1 MWDGFPLLCYLSL
14 YRRWLAMQRSRK
26 LWCNNWFINTLLLKI
41 YSRIKPGSA
50 NYKKQLPLLS
60 PASRHEPLSIHYSL
74 QLCWEWA
81 LLPLLLAL
89 LSTTANS
96 QPPRYLHEVF
106 GTRNGLLSPKI
117 YSLTQTT
124 DRRLWIGSELGLSVF
139 NGYTFSNYQ
148 FSSDNEVIGRI
159 LAIAQDS
166 TEGVWVGGDKGLFYF
181 RNDSLHKIDFGKGPS
196 LAIESLLTDSKGNL
210 WVGDLHFVY
219 CINPQQAWQMVASAS
234 IKISAEPFAG
244 LKERAFG
251 LAKDRVGNVYMASH
265 GGVYLFHP
273 EKNSYTLLWK
283 NPDVNNYVRSV
294 SALSTDSIF
303 WNRSDGHP
311 SYLVRGK
318 EHEFYSREFLGR
330 YVFNHNN
337 KIYAVTTRDI
347 SLIENE
353 IKPLVNYSTLT
364 NHAHAVLIDAEEN
377 IWIGSWEGLHKFR
390 KTPFSVYNLPME
402 DHSET
407 FSFIERRNGEIL
419 FGGNRGLL
427 FRKQGYLIKKAA
439 EAPRLFKNA
448 EVLCMYEAPDGS
460 LWCGSGYEGITR
472 LKDNNTRNW
481 NKTGFLKDN
490 NCEALFPL
498 EDGKLFACTE
508 LGVTLVDPAASEPMI
523 AHYDFEK
530 KYSRHPELF
539 GAFYSPANGYW
550 FYGSQGIYKLEGNKL
565 RVDSIAG
572 MPVKNMYINKIISDR
587 KGNIWIATQGK
598 GLLLCSIKNGSF
610 RLEKQFGSK
619 TGLPSDYALS
629 VLADKNDH
637 IWCGDYMSLS
647 RIVID
652 KGAEQVISFNEKDG
666 LLSTYYQTL
675 KLEQQTN
682 GTIWG
687 LTTMGMFSF
696 HPDSIQQNRLA
707 PVILLE
713 QQTVPDKF
721 SNNIAI
727 YSYKN
732 NTITFDFTAVS
743 LSDPSKIRY
752 SYRLKGLD
760 STWKYT
766 NDRTITFNNLPPGYY
781 AMEIMASNNSNV
793 WTPGPVVYSF
803 IVEPPFWK
811 TTWFRM
817 LSVALVSGLV
827 YLIFRRRIRLIRE
840 KAAIKQQMAELE
852 GKALRAQMNPHFIF
866 NSLNAI
872 QKLIVIQDMD
882 ASYNYLS
889 KFSKLLRLV
898 LDNSDKN
905 FISLSQELEMNK
917 LYLEL
922 ESLRF
927 KNSFQYYIRLNQP
940 TDPDILLIPSLLLQ
954 PFIENAI
961 WHGLMHKDGD
971 KKLEINFTEDRQ
983 YLICTIEDNGIGRE
997 KSAFIKSQKL
1007 GAHYFES
1014 KGTQLSQQRIKLL
1027 TDAGNETAV
1036 SYIDL
1041 TNPDG
1046 SAAGTRVNI
1055 KIPLQKIK

>member
-1 MWDGFPLLCYLSL
+1 MWRNQPLCSCTIIYTVWQAVLSL
-14 YRRWLAMQRSRK
+14 
-26 LWCNNWFINTLLLKI
+26 F
-41 YSRIKPGSA
+41 
-50 NYKKQLPLLS
+50 
-60 PASRHEPLSIHYSL
+60 
-74 QLCWEWA
+74 
-81 LLPLLLAL
+81 LAL
-89 LSTTANS
+89 QSTSAS
-96 QPPRYLHEVF
+96 AQSPRYLHEVF

-117 YSLTQTT
+117 YSLAQTT

-148 FSSDNEVIGRI
+148 FSSGNEVIGRI

-196 LAIESLLTDSKGNL
+196 LAIESLLTDAKGNL

-219 CINPQQAWQMVASAS
+219 CLTPQQAKQVLQTPNR
-234 IKISAEPFAG
+234 KILVTPFAG

-251 LAKDRVGNVYMASH
+251 LALDRLGNVYMASH

-273 EKNSYTLLWK
+273 EKNSYSLLWK

-311 SYLVRGK
+311 SYLIQGK
-318 EHEFYSREFLGR
+318 EHEFYSRDFLGR

-347 SLIENE
+347 SLMENE
-353 IKPLVNYSTLT
+353 IKPLVNFSGLT

-390 KTPFSVYNLPME
+390 RTPFSVYHLPIE

-407 FSFIERRNGEIL
+407 FSFIEKRDGEIL

-427 FRKQGYLIKKAA
+427 FRKQVDLIKKVMD
-439 EAPRLFKNA
+439 APRLFKNA

-472 LKDNNTRNW
+472 LKDNKTSNW

-498 EDGKLFACTE
+498 ENGKLFACTE

-539 GAFYSPANGYW
+539 GAFYSPGNGYW
-550 FYGSQGIYKLEGNKL
+550 FYGSQGIYKLAGDQL
-565 RVDSIAG
+565 RDDSIAG
-572 MPVKNMYINKIISDR
+572 MPVKNIYTNKIVADKR
-587 KGNIWIATQGK
+587 GNIWVATQGK
-598 GLLLCSIKNGSF
+598 GLLLCTIENGSLK
-610 RLEKQFGSK
+610 LEKQFDSQA
-619 TGLPSDYALS
+619 GLPSDYALS
-629 VLADKNDH
+629 VLVDKNNH
-637 IWCGDYMSLS
+637 TWCADYMSLS
-647 RIVID
+647 RIVISEN
-652 KGAEQVISFNEKDG
+652 GVAQITSFNEKDG

-675 KLEQQTN
+675 KLEQQRN

-687 LTTMGMFSF
+687 LSTMGMFSF

-707 PVILLE
+707 PVILLG

-721 SNNIAI
+721 SKDIAI

-752 SYRLKGLD
+752 RYRLTGID
-760 STWKYT
+760 SNWRTT
-766 NDRTITFNNLPPGYY
+766 TERTITLNNLAPGSYK
-781 AMEIMASNNSNV
+781 MEMMASNNSNV
-793 WTPGPVVYSF
+793 WTPAPIQYSF
-803 IVEPPFWK
+803 IIEPPFWK
-811 TTWFRM
+811 SNWFRAF
-817 LSVALVSGLV
+817 SVVLISGLV
-827 YLIFRRRIRLIRE
+827 YFLFRRRINNIRE
-840 KAAIKQQMAELE
+840 RAAIKHQMAELE

-927 KNSFQYYIRLNQP
+927 KNSFQYYIKLNQQ

-971 KKLEINFTEDRQ
+971 KKLEINFTEDTQ
-983 YLICTIEDNGIGRE
+983 YLVCSIEDNGIGRE
-997 KSAFIKSQKL
+997 KSAAIKSQKL

-1041 TNPDG
+1041 KNPDG
-1046 SAAGTRVNI
+1046 SAAGTRVDI